1 MCETIVHLPRART
14 RRGRRHRTATK
25 QPSPPATI
33 RLGDHVCVHRLGR
46 LPRGVSARL
55 TTAESRQWFATAA
68 HQTMNTASVN
78 GISSAGVI
86 LVVEDDL
93 RVLRLI
99 ARVLRFGGFIAI
111 EAPTTETARSLL
123 DEGLIPDAVLLDL
136 RMPGVGGLG
145 FLLRLRSSPAYASVP
160 VTILTG
166 DVFID
171 STTEA
176 AALAMGATLTFKPL
190 ETQDILSLVRGM
202 MQPSATCS
210 VARST

>member
-1 MCETIVHLPRART
+1 MNAASL
-14 RRGRRHRTATK
+14 
-25 QPSPPATI
+25 I
-33 RLGDHVCVHRLGR
+33 RV
-46 LPRGVSARL
+46 
-55 TTAESRQWFATAA
+55 
-68 HQTMNTASVN
+68 
-78 GISSAGVI
+78 SSASGAI

-93 RVLRLI
+93 QVLRLI
-99 ARVLRFGGFIAI
+99 ARVLTFGGFIPI
-111 EAPTTETARSLL
+111 EAPTTETAWSLL

-145 FLLRLRSSPAYASVP
+145 FLLRLRAAPQYASVP

-190 ETQDILSLVRGM
+190 EKEDILQLVRDM
-202 MQPSATCS
+202 MQPA
-210 VARST
+210 A

>member
-1 MCETIVHLPRART
+1 
-14 RRGRRHRTATK
+14 
-25 QPSPPATI
+25 
-33 RLGDHVCVHRLGR
+33 
-46 LPRGVSARL
+46 
-55 TTAESRQWFATAA
+55 
-68 HQTMNTASVN
+68 MNTASVN

-190 ETQDILSLVRGM
+190 EKEDILLLVREM
-202 MQPSATCS
+202 MQSSAAE
-210 VARST
+210 ARST